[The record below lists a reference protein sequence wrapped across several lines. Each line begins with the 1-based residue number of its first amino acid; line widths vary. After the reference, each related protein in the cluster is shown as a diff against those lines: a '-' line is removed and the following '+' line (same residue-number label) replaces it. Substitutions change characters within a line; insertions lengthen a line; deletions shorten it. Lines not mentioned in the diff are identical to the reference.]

1 MARARLKIVGW
12 SGLALLVLGGI
23 FYYTVYW
30 STGAALNRAEGFLFR
45 RMTVS
50 ELGERG
56 AHRFFFVTNRVR
68 DVGADPLEESF
79 TGQRE
84 PELKFGVFDT
94 HIEPTLGLGMLIDPS
109 QWFQNEEIRL
119 DRVDLLEQEE
129 FVEQLRA
136 LVDQSPRRSLLI
148 NINGFRERFPSAL
161 RKTAFL
167 GHVLDVN
174 APILTFDWPG
184 DQGGSLSGYQRAR
197 GIAEASGADLAATIR
212 LVVNKIQ
219 PDHLWIMANSMG
231 GEVIVNAFDILH
243 EDPDFADTETEIE
256 DVILTAPDVDREDL
270 NVRFKN
276 NLTEMATSMT
286 VYVSSNDRALVTSR
300 LINRS
305 ARGGESTLNPGN
317 PDQLEEAIGIA
328 KLIDPD
334 SDLITLVD
342 VTPVNRTRNFH
353 NFSLETPEFYDDVFL
368 RLYNEKTPRSRRI
381 YPVITP
387 EGRTYWVITR
397 GR

>member
-1 MARARLKIVGW
+1 
-12 SGLALLVLGGI
+12 
-23 FYYTVYW
+23 
-30 STGAALNRAEGFLFR
+30 
-45 RMTVS
+45 
-50 ELGERG
+50 
-56 AHRFFFVTNRVR
+56 
-68 DVGADPLEESF
+68 
-79 TGQRE
+79 
-84 PELKFGVFDT
+84 
-94 HIEPTLGLGMLIDPS
+94 MLIDPS

-184 DQGGSLSGYQRAR
+184 DQGGSLRGYQRAR
-197 GIAEASGADLAATIR
+197 SIAEASGADLAATIR

-381 YPVITP
+381 YPVVTP

>member
-1 MARARLKIVGW
+1 MARARVKIVVW

-68 DVGADPLEESF
+68 ELGTDPLEESF

-84 PELKFGVFDT
+84 AELKFGVFDT

-119 DRVDLLEQEE
+119 DRVGMLEQEE

-136 LVDQSPRRSLLI
+136 LVDESAGRSLLI

-184 DQGGSLSGYQRAR
+184 NQGGSLSGYQRAR
-197 GIAEASGADLAATIR
+197 VVAENSGADLAETIR
-212 LVVNKIQ
+212 LVVEEIQ
-219 PDHLWIMANSMG
+219 PDRLWIMANSMG
-231 GEVIVNAFDILH
+231 GEVIVRAIDILH
-243 EDPDFADTETEIE
+243 EDPDFADSETEIE
-256 DVILTAPDVDREDL
+256 DIILTAPDVDREDL
-270 NVRFKN
+270 NERFKN
-276 NLTEMATSMT
+276 NLADMATSMT

-300 LINRS
+300 LINRR

-317 PDQLEEAIGIA
+317 PDQLEEAIRIA
-328 KLIDPD
+328 KLIDPG

-353 NFSLETPEFYDDVFL
+353 NFSLETPEFYDDLFL
-368 RLYNEKTPRSRRI
+368 RLYNEKTPRSRRT
-381 YPVITP
+381 YPVVTP
-387 EGRTYWVITR
+387 EGRTYWVMTR

>member
-1 MARARLKIVGW
+1 MARARVKIVVW

-68 DVGADPLEESF
+68 ELGTDPLEESF

-84 PELKFGVFDT
+84 AELKFGVFDT

-119 DRVDLLEQEE
+119 DRVAMLEHEE
-129 FVEQLRA
+129 FVEKLRA
-136 LVDQSPRRSLLI
+136 LVDESAGRSLLI

-243 EDPDFADTETEIE
+243 EDPDFADAETEIE
-256 DVILTAPDVDREDL
+256 DIILTAPDVDREDL
-270 NVRFKN
+270 NVRFKK
-276 NLTEMATSMT
+276 NLAEIATSMT

-317 PDQLEEAIGIA
+317 PDQLDEAIEIA
-328 KLIDPD
+328 KLIDPG

-381 YPVITP
+381 YPVVTP
-387 EGRTYWVITR
+387 EGRTYWVMTR

>member
-1 MARARLKIVGW
+1 MARARVKIVVW

-68 DVGADPLEESF
+68 ELGTDPLEESF

-84 PELKFGVFDT
+84 AELKFGVFDT

-136 LVDQSPRRSLLI
+136 LVDESPRRSLLI

-243 EDPDFADTETEIE
+243 EDPDFADAETEIE
-256 DVILTAPDVDREDL
+256 DIILTAPDVDREDL
-270 NVRFKN
+270 NIRFKKI
-276 NLTEMATSMT
+276 LAEMVTSMT

-317 PDQLEEAIGIA
+317 PDQLDEAIEIA
-328 KLIDPD
+328 KLIDPG

-381 YPVITP
+381 YPVVTP
-387 EGRTYWVITR
+387 EGRTYWVMTR